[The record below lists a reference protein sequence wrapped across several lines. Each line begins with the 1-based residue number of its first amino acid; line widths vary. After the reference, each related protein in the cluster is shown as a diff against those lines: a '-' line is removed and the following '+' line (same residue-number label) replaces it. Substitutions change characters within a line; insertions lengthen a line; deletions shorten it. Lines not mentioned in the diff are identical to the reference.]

1 MVVRWALQWEPL
13 PAGYLVDVCAK
24 VALASDPGSWR
35 RCWMAPGRLDPVE
48 SGQARL
54 PGFRTVKRT
63 LTSTSHGCLSAVS
76 GCGRGSTTHRR
87 SRQGARVGTWA
98 VHHPFTHSLT
108 SFPEHVYTH
117 LGWRVSNAAGKHTAV
132 AVFKRAR
139 AAPRDD
145 ASTQTRWRR
154 CDDGFER
161 QAGCRGTGCRGRHWG
176 SFIHS
181 HEVVDIAWS

>member
-1 MVVRWALQWEPL
+1 M
-13 PAGYLVDVCAK
+13 
-24 VALASDPGSWR
+24 ASDPGSWR

-54 PGFRTVKRT
+54 PGFRAVKRT
-63 LTSTSHGCLSAVS
+63 LTSTSHRCLSAVS

-87 SRQGARVGTWA
+87 SLGARVGTWA
-98 VHHPFTHSLT
+98 AHS
-108 SFPEHVYTH
+108 FAFHFVPEHVYTH
-117 LGWRVSNAAGKHTAV
+117 LGWRHSNAAGKHTAV
-132 AVFKRAR
+132 AVFFKRAR

-161 QAGCRGTGCRGRHWG
+161 QAVEALAVAGAIAVPLYIRTTSRHC
-176 SFIHS
+176 
-181 HEVVDIAWS
+181 VVIRLPICNVTAAAALGALLQVRVPPTHVTQR